1 MKNLFLAG
9 ICLMA
14 QTLHAQEAPEIP
26 HAAAPL
32 SVNVELVE
40 LHVTVMD
47 GQGRPIGGLRK
58 ENFKVTENNI
68 IQPITFFKHEDIP
81 VSLGLVLDN
90 SRSIE
95 PRKARLDAASLAF
108 VQQSNPEDETFVV
121 HFDSEVR
128 LSQGFTSDRN
138 TLEEQLAA
146 AKPFGQT
153 AFLDA
158 LLLGLDQMESA
169 RHTKKAILLVTDGID
184 NASKATL
191 PEVVERLRRANV
203 IVYTVGLLS
212 ASGGLKAEESLV
224 QIAEAGGGRAYFPE
238 TPEQARTAMEI
249 IARDLREQYTV
260 GYLPTHIL
268 RNGAWR
274 SVRVDITP
282 PKGFPTDLTTNY
294 RRGYYAPEQ

>member
-1 MKNLFLAG
+1 MKKFFLPA
-9 ICLMA
+9 ISLVA
-14 QTLHAQEAPEIP
+14 LTLQAQEPQFPTIAR
-26 HAAAPL
+26 PL

-47 GQGRPIGGLRK
+47 GQGRPIGGLQR

-95 PRKARLDAASLAF
+95 PRKSRLDAAALSF
-108 VQQSNPEDETFVV
+108 VQKSNPEDETFLV
-121 HFDSEVR
+121 HFDSDVR
-128 LSQGFTSDRN
+128 VALEFTSDRAA
-138 TLEEQLAA
+138 LEQKLSD

-153 AFLDA
+153 ALFDA
-158 LLLGLDQMESA
+158 LLLGLDQMNDA

-191 PEVVERLRRANV
+191 TEVLEKVKRANV
-203 IVYTVGLLS
+203 MVYAVGLLS
-212 ASGGLKAEESLV
+212 ASGGLKAEESLIR
-224 QIAEAGGGRAYFPE
+224 IAESSGGRAYFPQ
-238 TPEQARTAMEI
+238 TPEEARVTMDI

-260 GYLPTHIL
+260 AYLPTDVL

-274 SVRVDITP
+274 SVHVDITP
-282 PKGFPTDLTTNY
+282 PKGFPKDLTTTY